1 MSSGTFLLARVG
13 FSAGA
18 NAGLYAFGVYMVVQI
33 VDGYLIV
40 PMVAKRAT
48 DLAPALVLAA
58 QILFGALFGIMG
70 LFLAD
75 PIVAM
80 IKVYLEERSKTLE
93 AENDRSAAVPVAG

>member
-1 MSSGTFLLARVG
+1 MLIILVG
-13 FSAGA
+13 FSGGT
-18 NAGLYAFGVYMVVQI
+18 NTGLYAFGVYLAVQL

-40 PMVAKRAT
+40 PMVAKKAT

-80 IKVYLEERSKTLE
+80 IKVYLEERSKRLE
-93 AENDRSAAVPVAG
+93 EVRARQVKDRLAV